1 MRAEVPKDICAVR
14 VERRFSLSNNLIP
27 VLDPR
32 GIQERPVL
40 KLAPRPSL
48 DKLKQGK
55 ILFYNNT
62 KLSFCNYGEVFV
74 RIKERFREIGISNFV
89 DYRETVRGKDTAALE
104 RYAAMLAREKPDA
117 AVVALG
123 DMGTSPATCIVTI
136 ALEKLG
142 IPSVYITAPPGG
154 DLVEGVAVYRAG
166 NLCLCKIDIYQAS
179 TPEEVRGQIDS
190 KWDYI
195 IDALTAPPERLSQAA
210 HIDFKMDL
218 VPPAADGFL
227 PVTRTVDVEDDRLY
241 EPGCYMEEIMDFLDR
256 EHIGDGLPVIPP
268 TQSRLDKML
277 AFCPFDPATPLCREV
292 GPTGKDITVRDV
304 AVAAVMAGCKPQA
317 MPILVTAFKA
327 LADPRYNLLQ
337 SVTTSH
343 PGGNLV
349 LVSGPIAQ
357 EVGISGKQGCL
368 GPGYPANATIG
379 RAVNLVILNVCRA
392 VPGVCDLDCLASQA
406 EFTYCFAE
414 EPSLAQWQMIN
425 EEHFDSDTTTV
436 YVLKAEPQHDI
447 IDFLS
452 LNGHD
457 LLDTITDCCT
467 TLGTNNAYIPG
478 PLVVVLTPD
487 HGMMLRQAGY
497 TKDMIREHIHLRA
510 VHDVPM
516 VRGRGLVP
524 VRPPEFANKHPMP
537 VTRSPKDVE
546 IVVAGGRGGHSG
558 VILPWALHSESIVLP
573 VTLPDGKIARSI
585 EQFKR

>member
-1 MRAEVPKDICAVR
+1 MTKKLNP
-14 VERRFSLSNNLIP
+14 L
-27 VLDPR
+27 LDPR
-32 GIQERPVL
+32 GFQERPIL
-40 KLAPRPSL
+40 KLAPRVSVK
-48 DKLKQGK
+48 DLKKGK

-62 KLSFCNYGEVFV
+62 KLSFCNYGEIFV
-74 RIKERFREIGISNFV
+74 RIKERFRDMGICNFI
-89 DYRETVRGKDTAALE
+89 DYVETVRGKDTGGLE
-104 RYAAMLAREKPDA
+104 KYAAKLAKEKPVA

-123 DMGTSPATCIVTI
+123 DMGTSPATCIVTM

-154 DLVEGVAVYRAG
+154 ELVEGVAVYRAG

-179 TPEEVRGQIDS
+179 TPEEVRQQIDL

-195 IDALTAPPERLSQAA
+195 MDSLTANLKKLKEVA

-218 VPPAADGFL
+218 VPPAKNGL
-227 PVTRTVDVEDDRLY
+227 LSVTDAIDASESRLY
-241 EPGCYMEEIMDFLDR
+241 EPGCYMEEVMDYLDR

-268 TQSRLDKML
+268 TGARLEKMY
-277 AFCPFDPATPLCREV
+277 AYCPFDPEMVLWREV
-292 GPTGKDITVRDV
+292 GPTGKDVTVKDV
-304 AVAAVMAGCKPQA
+304 AIAAVMAGCKPNA

-343 PGGNLV
+343 PGGNMV

-357 EVGISGKQGCL
+357 QVGLSGKQGCL

-379 RAVNLVILNVCRA
+379 RAVNLVILDVCRS
-392 VPGVCDLDCLASQA
+392 VPGICDLDCIASQA

-414 EPSLAQWQMIN
+414 EPSLAQWPMIN
-425 EEHFDSDTTTV
+425 EERHDAATTTV

-457 LLDTITDCCT
+457 LLDTITDSCT
-467 TLGTNNAYIPG
+467 TLGSNNAYIPG
-478 PLVVVLTPD
+478 PLILVLTPD
-487 HGMMLRQAGY
+487 HGMMLKNSGY

-510 VHDVPM
+510 VHDAPM
-516 VRGRGLVP
+516 VRNRGLVP

-546 IVVAGGRGGHSG
+546 MVVVGGRGGHSG
-558 VILPWALHSESIVLP
+558 VILPWALHSEGIVLP
-573 VTLPDGKIARSI
+573 VTLPNGRVASSI

>member
-1 MRAEVPKDICAVR
+1 MTKRLNP
-14 VERRFSLSNNLIP
+14 L
-27 VLDPR
+27 LDPR
-32 GIQERPVL
+32 GLQERPIM
-40 KLAPRPSL
+40 KLAPRVSIEE
-48 DKLKQGK
+48 LKKGK

-74 RIKERFREIGISNFV
+74 RIKERFREMGICNFV
-89 DYRETVRGKDTAALE
+89 DYLETVRGKDTAALE
-104 RYAAMLAREKPDA
+104 KYAAMLAKEKPAA

-142 IPSVYITAPPGG
+142 IPSVYVTAPPGG
-154 DLVEGVAVYRAG
+154 ELVEGVAVYRAG

-179 TPEEVRGQIDS
+179 TVEDVRREIDL

-195 IDALTAPPERLSQAA
+195 VDSLSAGPEKLGKVA

-218 VPPAADGFL
+218 VPPAKSGLL
-227 PVTRTVDVEDDRLY
+227 PVTEKIEVSEGSLC
-241 EPGCYMEEIMDFLDR
+241 EPGCYMEEVMDFLNR

-268 TQSRLDKML
+268 TQSRLDKMY
-277 AFCPFDPATPLCREV
+277 AYCPFDPDMALWHEV
-292 GPTGKDITVRDV
+292 GPTGKDVTVRDV
-304 AVAAVMAGCKPQA
+304 AIAAVMAGCKPQS

-349 LVSGPIAQ
+349 LVSGPLAQ
-357 EVGISGKQGCL
+357 QIGISGKQGCL

-392 VPGVCDLDCLASQA
+392 VPGVCDLDCIASQA

-414 EPSLAQWQMIN
+414 EPSLAQWPMIN
-425 EEHFDSDTTTV
+425 EERYDADTTTV

-478 PLVVVLTPD
+478 PLVVLLTPD
-487 HGMMLRQAGY
+487 HGMMLKNAGY

-510 VHDVPM
+510 VHEVPM
-516 VRGRGLVP
+516 VRNRGLVP
-524 VRPPEFANKHPMP
+524 VRPPEFADRHPMP

-546 IVVAGGRGGHSG
+546 MVVVGGRGGHSG
-558 VILPWALHSESIVLP
+558 VILPWALHSEGIVLP
-573 VTLPDGKIARSI
+573 VTLPDGTVAGSI
-585 EQFKR
+585 EQFKKK

>member
-1 MRAEVPKDICAVR
+1 MKDR
-14 VERRFSLSNNLIP
+14 LNPL
-27 VLDPR
+27 LDPR
-32 GIQERPVL
+32 GIQERPVI
-40 KLAPRPSL
+40 KLAPRIGVEE
-48 DKLKQGK
+48 LKKGK

-74 RIKERFREIGISNFV
+74 RIKERFREMGIGNFV
-89 DYRETVRGKDTAALE
+89 DYVETVRGKDTAALE
-104 RYAAMLAREKPDA
+104 NYAAKLAKEKPAA

-123 DMGTSPATCIVTI
+123 DMGTSPATCIATM

-154 DLVEGVAVYRAG
+154 ELVEGVAVYRAG

-179 TPEEVRGQIDS
+179 TVEEVRKEIDR

-195 IDALTAPPERLSQAA
+195 MDSLTAGPERLREVA
-210 HIDFKMDL
+210 HIDFKMDI
-218 VPPAADGFL
+218 VPPAKNGLL
-227 PVTRTVDVEDDRLY
+227 PITERIEAVEDRLY
-241 EPGCYMEEIMDFLDR
+241 EPGCYMEEVMDYLDR

-268 TQSRLDKML
+268 TQSRLEKM
-277 AFCPFDPATPLCREV
+277 FSYCPFDPGMALWREV
-292 GPTGKDITVRDV
+292 GPTGKDVTVRDV
-304 AVAAVMAGCKPQA
+304 AIAAVMAGCKPQA
-317 MPILVTAFKA
+317 MPILVAAFKA

-357 EVGISGKQGCL
+357 QIGISGKQGCL

-392 VPGVCDLDCLASQA
+392 VPGICDLDCIASQA

-414 EPSLAQWQMIN
+414 EPSLAQWKMIN
-425 EEHFDSDTTTV
+425 EEHYDAKTTTV

-452 LNGHD
+452 LDGHD

-478 PLVVVLTPD
+478 PLVLVLTPD
-487 HGMMLRQAGY
+487 HGMMLKNSGY

-516 VRGRGLVP
+516 VRNRGLVP

-537 VTRSPKDVE
+537 VTRSPRDVE
-546 IVVAGGRGGHSG
+546 IVVVGGRGGHSG

-573 VTLPDGKIARSI
+573 VCLPDGKPAQSI
-585 EQFKR
+585 EQFKK